1 MAALRLLITV
11 TLSSTG
17 VISRM
22 ITLTLNEVSEI
33 LQGELVGASVPVSGL
48 SIDTRT
54 LVNGDIYLAIKGEQ
68 FDGHDFMNLAQFL
81 LRWPPYDY

>member
-1 MAALRLLITV
+1 
-11 TLSSTG
+11 
-17 VISRM
+17 M

-68 FDGHDFMNLAQFL
+68 FDGHDFIAQAQQQGAGAMIVSK
-81 LRWPPYDY
+81 R